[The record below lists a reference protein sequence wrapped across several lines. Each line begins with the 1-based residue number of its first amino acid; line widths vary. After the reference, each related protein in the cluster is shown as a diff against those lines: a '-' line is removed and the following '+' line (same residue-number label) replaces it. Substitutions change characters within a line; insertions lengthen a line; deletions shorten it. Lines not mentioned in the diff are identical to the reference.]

1 MKEKN
6 NLLRIASILMI
17 VCAVVAIVISAV
29 NINSTMSGMANLG
42 GAERAAIEAQLNENN
57 MTMDQALTAV
67 SGIAYAGLGFI
78 AVFNVL
84 KIVIGILGLRKADTG
99 TKFFFVWGIV
109 FLVFGVLSL
118 SSGIFNLLGI
128 CNLLGG
134 IVAPILFIA
143 GSSQNKQKI

>member
-57 MTMDQALTAV
+57 LV
-67 SGIAYAGLGFI
+67 SLRSLMCLKSLSESLDSGKQIPGRSFSSSGESFFWCLVCSACP
-78 AVFNVL
+78 AVFL
-84 KIVIGILGLRKADTG
+84 TYLA
-99 TKFFFVWGIV
+99 FA
-109 FLVFGVLSL
+109 
-118 SSGIFNLLGI
+118 IF
-128 CNLLGG
+128 
-134 IVAPILFIA
+134 
-143 GSSQNKQKI
+143 